1 MNNSQE
7 AIPRWPVSH
16 SAAVRYSRFLSVS
29 PPQPSLSLLQP
40 STLFPRLGSFF
51 LLPGRG
57 RRGWKRD
64 VERVGDRGVEKVSWV
79 WDAMALRSH
88 EYLTVQLF
96 RDRSGAHL
104 TPFSPPL
111 LFFISLYIR
120 IAVSIS
126 MYIYIQKVRG

>member
-1 MNNSQE
+1 M
-7 AIPRWPVSH
+7 
-16 SAAVRYSRFLSVS
+16 
-29 PPQPSLSLLQP
+29 
-40 STLFPRLGSFF
+40 
-51 LLPGRG
+51 
-57 RRGWKRD
+57 
-64 VERVGDRGVEKVSWV
+64 
-79 WDAMALRSH
+79 WDAMALWSH

-126 MYIYIQKVRG
+126 MYIYIYIYIQKVRGYRGGGERG